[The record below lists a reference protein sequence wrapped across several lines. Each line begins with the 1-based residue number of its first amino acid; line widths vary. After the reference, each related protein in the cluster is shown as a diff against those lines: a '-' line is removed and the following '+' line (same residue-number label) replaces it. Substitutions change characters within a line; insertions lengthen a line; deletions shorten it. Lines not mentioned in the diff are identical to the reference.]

1 MNLISLIMPLVG
13 GYWFLSVWYGTR
25 FTVRRDSG
33 YHLFFKTILFGVV
46 FLFVAKILLIF
57 LKDRIAI
64 CFDLQIFIPT
74 ELDLESTV
82 AMILGV
88 ALPYVLNIFYNQAK
102 HALIAAEGRGDLLYV
117 TITKAIGK
125 VELVELTM
133 SGGKVYIGY
142 PSSLTGFEN
151 KFVNLIPYASG
162 FCDSETKELK
172 LTSRYSLALDDFAR
186 RKILYKR
193 ITSFSEIS
201 INIKV
206 KEIISARIFYPEVY
220 AEFERIRN
228 RERE

>member
-102 HALIAAEGRGDLLYV
+102 HAEVVIAAEGRGDLLYV

-162 FCDSETKELK
+162 FHTIRKMSDSDLLYVTKELK
-172 LTSRYSLALDDFAR
+172 
-186 RKILYKR
+186 
-193 ITSFSEIS
+193 
-201 INIKV
+201 
-206 KEIISARIFYPEVY
+206 
-220 AEFERIRN
+220 
-228 RERE
+228 